1 MVNIIP
7 GEKNDPRA
15 AMLRR
20 LNAAE
25 GGFVS
30 GEDISREMGV
40 SRTSIWKHIQSLR
53 RDGCR
58 IEAVPN
64 RGYRLLEAP
73 DLLLPFVLRAK
84 LKTMTIGRNIHHFG
98 SVDSTQ
104 AAANLLAQKGEP
116 DGAVVIAEEQGRGR
130 GRLGRSFFSPRGGL
144 WFSLILKP
152 NLPPQGALALT
163 LLAGVAVGEAVRKV
177 TKLPVVLK
185 WPNDILIG
193 ERKVVGIL
201 GEMIAEVD
209 LLRFVV
215 LGIGINVNVPKRC
228 FPAELKDIATSLSVE
243 LGHTLSRGD
252 LLCAVLERFEHYYE
266 LLLKEGPAPVLQ
278 AWRALPNIL
287 GSNVLAET
295 PEGLWQGK
303 AVDIDEEGGLLIE
316 MPDGEVRR
324 VTAGDV
330 RLVRKTNKQIR
341 NSKS

>member
-7 GEKNDPRA
+7 GEKSDPRT

-25 GGFVS
+25 GDFVS
-30 GEDISREMGV
+30 GEEISRELGV

-64 RGYRLLEAP
+64 RGYRLLGAP
-73 DLLLPFVLRAK
+73 DLLLAFVLQAK
-84 LKTMTIGRNIHHFG
+84 LKTRTIGRKIHHFD

-116 DGAVVIAEEQGRGR
+116 DGTVVIAEEQGRGR
-130 GRLGRSFFSPRGGL
+130 GRLGRTFFSPRGGL
-144 WFSLILKP
+144 WLSLILKP

-163 LLAGVAVGEAVRKV
+163 LLAGVAVSEAVREA
-177 TKLPVVLK
+177 TRLPVVLK

-193 ERKVVGIL
+193 EKKVVGIL

-209 LLRFVV
+209 LVRFVV
-215 LGIGINVNVPKRC
+215 LGIGINVNVSKKG

-243 LGHTLSRGD
+243 LGHGLSRSD

-266 LLLKEGPAPVLQ
+266 LLLKEGPAPVLD

-287 GSNVLAET
+287 GGNVSAET

-303 AVDIDEEGGLLIE
+303 AVDIDEEGALL
-316 MPDGEVRR
+316 MDVGGEVRK

-330 RLVRKTNKQIR
+330 RLVRFANKQS
-341 NSKS
+341 NK